1 MYGGLTQ
8 KQLLRLPTKEL
19 ERLAQQL
26 QQLQLSI
33 EELEQLMQ
41 QQLVLPTQQPTQQST
56 NFDFLENLSEANN
69 EFDPFIFDNHEYDY
83 DFQI

>member
-41 QQLVLPTQQPTQQST
+41 
-56 NFDFLENLSEANN
+56 
-69 EFDPFIFDNHEYDY
+69 
-83 DFQI
+83 

>member
-1 MYGGLTQ
+1 M
-8 KQLLRLPTKEL
+8 
-19 ERLAQQL
+19 
-26 QQLQLSI
+26 
-33 EELEQLMQ
+33 
-41 QQLVLPTQQPTQQST
+41 LPTQQPTQQST